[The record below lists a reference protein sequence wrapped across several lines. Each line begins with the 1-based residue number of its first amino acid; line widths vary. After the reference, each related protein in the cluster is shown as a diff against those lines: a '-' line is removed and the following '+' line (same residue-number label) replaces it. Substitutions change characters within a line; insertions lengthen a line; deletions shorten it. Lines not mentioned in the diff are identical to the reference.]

1 MVSARA
7 YHAAYQV
14 SVTGELIPLS
24 WHSECLVMSI
34 NRVAWF
40 SCGPAT
46 VHNRC
51 NPRQAR
57 GAALLR
63 HASPQRDERRCVEDE
78 RLRQDDVDLEVVS
91 GARDI

>member
-24 WHSECLVMSI
+24 WHRERLVMSI
-34 NRVAWF
+34 NQIAEC
-40 SCGPAT
+40 SGGPAT
-46 VHNRC
+46 VNNRC
-51 NPRQAR
+51 NPP
-57 GAALLR
+57 GK
-63 HASPQRDERRCVEDE
+63 HGERRYCVMP
-78 RLRQDDVDLEVVS
+78 RPNVMSAGVLKIKGCAKTALPLVS